1 MVVFFFQA
9 EDGIRD
15 LTVTG
20 VQTCALPISPAA
32 LAVARVAS
40 RSRGPRQG
48 GRGGEAAGA
57 GGAWRGRAHDGACKK
72 VGGGWWKLV
81 EVGGGLDVCGA
92 TSTILH
98 HPAPTSYC
106 PTTTPSNVTDRGTT
120 NPSVS
125 PVMSRSLQRLRTLTR
140 IFVMR
145 VPVPTCPAS
154 TSSRFG

>member
-57 GGAWRGRAHDGACKK
+57 GGAWRGGAHDGACKK
-72 VGGGWWKLV
+72 VGGGWWRWVKV
-81 EVGGGLDVCGA
+81 EEV
-92 TSTILH
+92 
-98 HPAPTSYC
+98 YC
-106 PTTTPSNVTDRGTT
+106 PTTTPSNVMERRTT
-120 NPSVS
+120 NPNVS
-125 PVMSRSLQRLRTLTR
+125 PVMSRSVQRLRTLTR
-140 IFVMR
+140 KFVMR

-154 TSSRFG
+154 TSSRFGCATGTRPKSR